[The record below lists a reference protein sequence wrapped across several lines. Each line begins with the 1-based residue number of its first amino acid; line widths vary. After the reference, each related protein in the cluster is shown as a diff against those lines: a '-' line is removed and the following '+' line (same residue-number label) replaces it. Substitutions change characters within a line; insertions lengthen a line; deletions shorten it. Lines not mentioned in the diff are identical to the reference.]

1 MQWQSWVIHPDTHSL
16 QVFPVIGRSNRA
28 LPERCEVDR
37 GHHAEKS
44 KGKAKSVIL
53 ASALAPYPWIRG
65 LASSSH
71 SLVVRTVVTQPWSP
85 QPDSDEPTHPGPV
98 NYLTWALLL
107 TTPTA
112 NHSTAVPH
120 FFSQRVC
127 SSCLTGSFS
136 LGTIRS
142 TPQGRM
148 NK

>member
-1 MQWQSWVIHPDTHSL
+1 MIHPDTHPL
-16 QVFPVIGRSNRA
+16 KVFPMVGRCDRA
-28 LPERCEVDR
+28 LSERCEVDR

-44 KGKAKSVIL
+44 VTL

-71 SLVVRTVVTQPWSP
+71 SLVFRTAVTQPWSP
-85 QPDSDEPTHPGPV
+85 QPDSDDPTHPGPV

-107 TTPTA
+107 TTLTA
-112 NHSTAVPH
+112 NHSISAPH

-136 LGTIRS
+136 LGTILS
-142 TPQGRM
+142 TPQGRA